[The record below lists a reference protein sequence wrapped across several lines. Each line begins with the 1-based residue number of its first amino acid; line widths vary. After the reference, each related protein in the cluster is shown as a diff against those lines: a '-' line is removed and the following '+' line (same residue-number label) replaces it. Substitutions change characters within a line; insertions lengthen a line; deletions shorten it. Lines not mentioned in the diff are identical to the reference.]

1 MDVEHSSGRLYSH
14 QSSDS
19 TDNWVI
25 LGRHVP
31 KGEIVFLCQYLVITI
46 VIVSSIVNI
55 ALGNNTETFLSL
67 LSLSLGA
74 ILPNPKLKS
83 KSKFITRPS
92 HTPSASVA

>member
-1 MDVEHSSGRLYSH
+1 MDVEHSDGRLYSH
-14 QSSDS
+14 KFSLS
-19 TDNWVI
+19 TDKWVI
-25 LGRHVP
+25 WDQRVP

-55 ALGNNTETFLSL
+55 ALDHNTETFLSL

-83 KSKFITRPS
+83 TSKFVTRQQAGS
-92 HTPSASVA
+92 SGSEQ

>member
-1 MDVEHSSGRLYSH
+1 MDVEHSAGRLYSH
-14 QSSDS
+14 QSSLS
-19 TDNWVI
+19 TDKWVI
-25 LGRHVP
+25 WGHRVP

-55 ALGNNTETFLSL
+55 ALGRNTETFLSL

-83 KSKFITRPS
+83 TSKFVTRQHPS
-92 HTPSASVA
+92 STASEE